1 MPRRG
6 LHSKQQLEELIIA
19 AATELIEAEGLD
31 AASTRRIAVKIGYT
45 HGTVHSHY
53 ENFGDLIL
61 KINAETL
68 NQLYKSLDKVS
79 SKSKSDEKAIY
90 AIAHAYVDYGLKN
103 NNRWKALYEFN
114 YPREDGEDLPEW
126 YDKHVKK
133 NFALVESRI
142 SHFCSSPAQ
151 ARISAQVLW
160 SSLHGIAILALTGK
174 LDTVKAKSTKKL
186 VDYFVE
192 IYLNGLKKAL

>member
-6 LHSKQQLEELIIA
+6 LHSREELEELIIA
-19 AATELIEAEGLD
+19 AATQLIEAEGLE
-31 AASTRRIAVKIGYT
+31 AASTRRIAAKIGYT

-53 ENFGDLIL
+53 ENFADLIL
-61 KINAETL
+61 KINSDTL
-68 NQLYKSLDKVS
+68 NQLYENLDKAS
-79 SKSKSDEKAIY
+79 SKSKSHEKAIY

-114 YPREDGEDLPEW
+114 YPREDGGDLPQW
-126 YDKHVKK
+126 YDEQVKK
-133 NFALVESRI
+133 IFALVESRI
-142 SHFCSSPAQ
+142 SHFCSSPAK

-174 LDTVKAKSTKKL
+174 LNTVKAKSAKTL
-186 VDYFVE
+186 VDHFIE
-192 IYLNGLKKAL
+192 IFLIGLKKTA

>member
-6 LHSKQQLEELIIA
+6 LHSKQELEELIIA

-31 AASTRRIAVKIGYT
+31 SASTRRIAAKIGYT

-53 ENFGDLIL
+53 ENFADLVL
-61 KINAETL
+61 KINADTL
-68 NQLYKSLDKVS
+68 NQLYGCLDKAS
-79 SKSKSDEKAIY
+79 SKSKSHEKAIY

-103 NNRWKALYEFN
+103 NNRWKALYEFH
-114 YPREDGEDLPEW
+114 YPRENGEDLPQW
-126 YDKHVKK
+126 YEEYVKK

-151 ARISAQVLW
+151 AKISAQVLW

-174 LDTVKAKSTKKL
+174 LNNVKAKSTKNL
-186 VDYFVE
+186 VDHFIE
-192 IYLNGLKKAL
+192 IFLIGLKKLA